1 MSLLQSI
8 ILGIIQGLTEFLP
21 VSSSGHLVLAQ
32 HFWGI
37 ENPETTFVIVV
48 HLGSLLAV
56 LFYFHKDI
64 IGLLQSVFKIF
75 SSKKTHHDVN
85 NLKVIAYLLVATII
99 TAVIGITFKSQL
111 EALYSNYLAVSIAL
125 AATGLILYISDKIP
139 NGSFDDYNLGWVKA
153 LFIGV
158 GQALAIIPGISRSGT
173 TIAFA
178 LFSKMKRESAA
189 RFSFLLSIP
198 AILGAAILDF
208 KDIDTIDP
216 STLLNYSAAAIAA
229 FISGFIVI
237 AFLINLIQRKK
248 LKYFSYYCWTVSLI
262 SISVLLFSK

>member
-1 MSLLQSI
+1 MTTFQSI

-37 ENPETTFVIVV
+37 SEPKITFEIVV

-56 LFYFHKDI
+56 LIYFHKDI
-64 IGLLQSVFKIF
+64 IALLLSATKIF
-75 SSKKTHHDVN
+75 SSKKSYHDVN
-85 NLKVIAYLLVATII
+85 NIKVLAYLLIATIV
-99 TAVIGITFKSQL
+99 TAVIGFSFKSKF
-111 EALYSNYLAVSIAL
+111 ESLYDIPLAVSIAL
-125 AATGLILYISDKIP
+125 AVTGLILFISDRIP
-139 NGSFDDYNLGWVKA
+139 NGKFDDYNIGWGKA
-153 LFIGV
+153 IFIGI

-178 LFSKMKRESAA
+178 LFSKMKRENAA

-198 AILGAAILDF
+198 AILGAALIDF
-208 KDIDTIDP
+208 MDIDSIDP
-216 STLLNYSAAAIAA
+216 ATLGKYSAGAIAA

-237 AFLINLIQRKK
+237 ALLIKLIQQKK
-248 LKYFSYYCWTVSLI
+248 LKYFSYYCWALSLVSIYFIL
-262 SISVLLFSK
+262 V